1 MLNKIDEFKIKMYL
15 KKEKLEYFKS
25 IETFDNTHLRGK
37 EEVIK
42 KAIATLITIQAACDF
57 DKGNNAFEESKAFML
72 TLLDK
77 YDAKKYLSKR
87 EEAIFYNKIESI
99 EAKLM
104 IQSYEAVNVL
114 FWYLDIVKKLESP
127 SEECDFNYLITA
139 LASCEDYSMFDRH
152 TISRPL
158 KMVYFNFELTN
169 RFKLALKNDATTKT
183 QKMIVRERLKAF
195 RWLLNIDK
203 NWT

>member
-25 IETFDNTHLRGK
+25 TETFDNIHLRDK
-37 EEVIK
+37 EAVIK
-42 KAIATLITIQAACDF
+42 KAIATLITIQVACDF
-57 DKGNNAFEESKAFML
+57 DKGKSAFEESKTFML
-72 TLLDK
+72 TLLEK
-77 YDAKKYLSKR
+77 YDVKEYLSKR

-114 FWYLDIVKKLESP
+114 FWYLDIVKKLELP
-127 SEECDFNYLITA
+127 NEECDFDYLITA
-139 LASCEDYSMFDRH
+139 LASCEDYNMFYKH
-152 TISRPL
+152 TTVRPL

-169 RFKLALKNDATTKT
+169 RFKLALKNDVTTKT
-183 QKMIVRERLKAF
+183 RRMIVRERIKAF

-203 NWT
+203 SWT